1 MDTGILFAKLI
12 CCIVVFYFYSN
23 YVLSWL
29 SAVGPVVHLNIPI
42 TYAQEMNKRHS
53 DK

>member
-1 MDTGILFAKLI
+1 M
-12 CCIVVFYFYSN
+12 FYFCRN

-42 TYAQEMNKRHS
+42 TYAVEMNKRYS
-53 DK
+53 DH